1 MKQSKANCTE
11 VEGLLPLYVGGDLD
25 REDASSVGRH
35 IERCAAC
42 AGQLERAEIARRELR
57 RGLAELVD
65 GREPQLWPAIR
76 EQLAREGLFR
86 EAGDLTPVPALA
98 ERRLLVPGGDRERR
112 PYNTKILRQAGALA
126 ASLAL
131 IFLVGRNLDF
141 GAGNT
146 PDTLGGSPDSSGLA
160 RELAAPATSNPGDFG
175 TALTGD
181 LFAEARQPS
190 GSTGLRPVSLGEK
203 PLFDQARENFLRD
216 QGSRPAGLFVPV
228 LPAPSASEG
237 DLASGFSLQ

>member
-11 VEGLLPLYVGGDLD
+11 VEGLLPLYVGGDLE

-35 IERCAAC
+35 IEGCAAC

-57 RGLAELVD
+57 RGLAALVD

-98 ERRLLVPGGDRERR
+98 ERRLLVPGGNQERR
-112 PYNTKILRQAGALA
+112 PYNTRILRQVGALA

-131 IFLVGRNLDF
+131 IFFVGRNLDLGSG
-141 GAGNT
+141 GA
-146 PDTLGGSPDSSGLA
+146 PDSLGGSPDSSGLA
-160 RELAAPATSNPGDFG
+160 RELGSPAPSDP
-175 TALTGD
+175 GD
-181 LFAEARQPS
+181 LFAEASQPS
-190 GSTGLRPVSLGEK
+190 RPTGLRPVSLGEK
-203 PLFDQARENFLRD
+203 PLFDQAREDFLRD
-216 QGSRPAGLFVPV
+216 QRSGPAGVFVPV
-228 LPAPSASEG
+228 LPAPSVSEG